1 MIASG
6 RHTNIFIYA
15 IILSLLLLTGC
26 SPGPEA
32 MPSSEEPEVQVAE
45 SPAEA
50 SKSEEGMDL
59 SACTEKALETG
70 AANELPETYPATE
83 TDEAGQG
90 DSPAASSVPADPTL
104 TDEKEPLRPDAA
116 PAASPVPAAGDQD
129 QPAEKPGDSAKIT
142 MTIRGMEGSPA
153 ILPAHPV
160 PWEPGDTVLDLLI
173 RVTREQR
180 IHMAHRGRGRTGY
193 VEGIDNLYEFDHGP
207 ASGWVYSVNG
217 VFPDRS
223 AGGWEADQGDEIVWW
238 FTLDAGRDVE
248 AVSP

>member
-1 MIASG
+1 MIVSG

-26 SPGPEA
+26 SAGPEA
-32 MPSSEEPEVQVAE
+32 MPPPGEPEVPAAE
-45 SPAEA
+45 NPVDA
-50 SKSEEGMDL
+50 SKVEEDSNV
-59 SACTEKALETG
+59 SAAPGTDADTG
-70 AANELPETYPATE
+70 TADEQPETTSQTELAE
-83 TDEAGQG
+83 TDQEHPTT
-90 DSPAASSVPADPTL
+90 DSSEPVDPSPSIVKEPTQPDDDHAASP
-104 TDEKEPLRPDAA
+104 A
-116 PAASPVPAAGDQD
+116 PAAETREVPVEEPAV
-129 QPAEKPGDSAKIT
+129 T
-142 MTIRGMEGSPA
+142 LTVMMTIRGMEGSPE
-153 ILPAHPV
+153 ILPAQPV

-223 AGGWEADQGDEIVWW
+223 SGGREVNAGDDIVWW
-238 FTLDAGRDVE
+238 YTLDAGRDVE

>member
-1 MIASG
+1 MTASG
-6 RHTNIFIYA
+6 RHTTIFIYA

-26 SPGPEA
+26 STGPEA
-32 MPSSEEPEVQVAE
+32 MSSSGESEVQVAE
-45 SPAEA
+45 NTGEA
-50 SKSEEGMDL
+50 INAEEGIDIPASTAEVL
-59 SACTEKALETG
+59 GTGSAH
-70 AANELPETYPATE
+70 ELPETRPATASGE
-83 TDEAGQG
+83 TGQG
-90 DSPAASSVPADPTL
+90 DSPAASSEPVDPPPSIG
-104 TDEKEPLRPDAA
+104 KEPTQTDGDH
-116 PAASPVPAAGDQD
+116 AASPASVANTPEVPVED
-129 QPAEKPGDSAKIT
+129 PAEKLT
-142 MTIRGMEGSPA
+142 VMMTIRGLQGSPA

-180 IHMAHRGRGRTGY
+180 IHMAFRGRGRTGY